1 MLHST
6 DTKKLNKKEGPVKNV
21 RISLRRGNKIVI
33 GGRWRE
39 ETGWERGWGKEWGG
53 FRIRYGA
60 RDRREGQRAGGPG
73 EWMENCSSQ
82 GWGKRGDWKGSQES
96 RELSLVETQQ

>member
-39 ETGWERGWGKEWGG
+39 KTVRERG
-53 FRIRYGA
+53 
-60 RDRREGQRAGGPG
+60 
-73 EWMENCSSQ
+73 
-82 GWGKRGDWKGSQES
+82 
-96 RELSLVETQQ
+96 